1 MVVVMAPDATAED
14 VARVV
19 AKVEGAGGE
28 AFVSRGVT
36 RTIVGLVGD
45 VDAFGSLNLRRSARR
60 QRRRAD
66 QRART
71 SWSAASTT
79 RT

>member
-19 AKVEGAGGE
+19 AQVEGAGGE

-36 RTIVGLVGD
+36 RTIVGPGRRRRRVRRPEPAALPGVSRRRPG
-45 VDAFGSLNLRRSARR
+45 VDAVQAGRR
-60 QRRRAD
+60 
-66 QRART
+66 
-71 SWSAASTT
+71 ASTT